1 MENLEFAKALGE
13 KIVKSQHEY
22 FVTTKSE
29 DLYHITNLKRIIVA
43 IAEYLKSE
51 IVSEDKTDD
60 LVEHFRR
67 FSKTLYISNCIKN
80 KDEDEKKSERNQR
93 YGSIIF
99 LKTRSIQD
107 EIELLEPNF
116 KVLTN
121 LLFKNPPDLSILFR
135 I

>member
-1 MENLEFAKALGE
+1 MEKIEFAKALGE
-13 KIVKSQHEY
+13 KIIKSQHEY

-29 DLYHITNLKRIIVA
+29 DLDHITNLKRIIVA

-80 KDEDEKKSERNQR
+80 KDEDEKEIRKESEIWFD
-93 YGSIIF
+93 YIF
-99 LKTRSIQD
+99 ENEKYPR
-107 EIELLEPNF
+107 
-116 KVLTN
+116 
-121 LLFKNPPDLSILFR
+121 
-135 I
+135 